1 MINKTNKNPRLAA
14 FIGGLVLLLVASVFG
29 QNQSKPNAK
38 ILLIPLD
45 DRPPCLQFPVRMG
58 AIGDAEIVT
67 PPRELLGRFTEFGK
81 SDEIIAWVKKQNLKS
96 FDAAI
101 VSVDM
106 LAYGGLVAMRVH
118 ETGDAAAMQ
127 RLAFVKEMR
136 SLAPKLKIYAS
147 SVIMRLAPTGNVVN
161 EAYREK
167 LAKWAEISVDET
179 QKAETEKLE
188 KSIPAAALADYKAA
202 RVRDLKINRASIEL
216 VKDKVFDYLILSQD
230 DAKPKGVHVA
240 DRENLIEE
248 IRRLN
253 LPEKVAVQP
262 GADEVSML
270 LLGRAITDKYNY
282 RPKIKAIY
290 SSEQIADQVMP
301 YEDRPLRQTVS
312 FHIKAVGATE
322 VGTEAEADILFYVF
336 ASRFEAGKAESF
348 ADEIEN
354 NFFDGKN
361 GIGIPKTNAKNVIVA
376 DVDPKGDVQGGDVQ
390 FTEALKNKLVFS
402 RISGYASWNTAGNTI
417 GTALPHGVLFA
428 ASRKTFGLSET
439 ARNMPKAELR
449 RREEIMRRVGYAQ
462 TWFLLNRLL
471 DDYIYHSVVRPEA
484 QSFARSRNW
493 NVFRFDAQQT
503 KEVEDFSAPRV
514 RKSVSQNLSGFSLVR
529 FSSLVCE
536 NVENFSFKL
545 PWGRTFEAEI
555 NFDLS
560 CTNTYKNTKGKKT
573 IGIRDYED

>member
-1 MINKTNKNPRLAA
+1 MINKTNKNLFSAA
-14 FIGGLVLLLVASVFG
+14 FVGGLILFLAASVFA

-81 SDEIIAWVKKQNLKS
+81 PAEIIAWVKRQNLQS

-118 ETGDAAAMQ
+118 GTDDVAAMR

-136 SLAPKLKIYAS
+136 SLAPRLKIYAS
-147 SVIMRLAPTGNVVN
+147 SVIMRLAPTGTVVN
-161 EAYREK
+161 EAYREN
-167 LAKWAEISVDET
+167 LARWAEISVDET
-179 QKAETEKLE
+179 RKAETEKLE
-188 KSIPAAALADYKAA
+188 KLIPAAALADYKAA

-253 LPEKVAVQP
+253 LSEKVAVQP

-270 LLGRAITDKYNY
+270 LLGRALTDKYNY

-290 SSEQIADQVMP
+290 SSEQSADRVMP

-312 FHIKAVGATE
+312 FHIRAVGATE
-322 VGTEAEADILFYVF
+322 VKSEAEADILFYVF

-348 ADEIEN
+348 ADEIKN
-354 NFFDGKN
+354 NFFDETD

-376 DVDPKGDVQGGDVQ
+376 DVDPKGDVQGGDIQ

-402 RISGYASWNTAGNTI
+402 RISGYAAWNTAGNTI

-428 ASRKTFGLSET
+428 ASRKTFGLPEKATRMS
-439 ARNMPKAELR
+439 KAEIR

-471 DDYIYHSVVRPEA
+471 DDYVYHSVVRPEA
-484 QSFARSRNW
+484 QSFARGKKW

-503 KEVEDFSAPRV
+503 REVEDFSAPRV
-514 RKSVSQNLSGFSLVR
+514 RRSVSQNLRAFSLVR
-529 FSSLVCE
+529 FSNLVCE

-560 CTNTYKNTKGKKT
+560 CTKASKNTKGKKT
-573 IGIRDYED
+573 YGVRDYED

>member
-1 MINKTNKNPRLAA
+1 MINKTNKNLFSAA
-14 FIGGLVLLLVASVFG
+14 FVGGLILLLAASVFA
-29 QNQSKPNAK
+29 QNQSRPNAK

-58 AIGDAEIVT
+58 AIGDAKIVT

-81 SDEIIAWVKKQNLKS
+81 PAEIIAWVKKQNLQS

-118 ETGDAAAMQ
+118 KTDDADAMR

-188 KSIPAAALADYKAA
+188 KLIPTAALADYKAA

-230 DAKPKGVHVA
+230 DAKPKGIHVA

-253 LPEKVAVQP
+253 LSEKVAVQP

-270 LLGRAITDKYNY
+270 LLARAVTDKYNY

-290 SSEQIADQVMP
+290 SS
-301 YEDRPLRQTVS
+301 
-312 FHIKAVGATE
+312 
-322 VGTEAEADILFYVF
+322 
-336 ASRFEAGKAESF
+336 
-348 ADEIEN
+348 
-354 NFFDGKN
+354 
-361 GIGIPKTNAKNVIVA
+361 
-376 DVDPKGDVQGGDVQ
+376 
-390 FTEALKNKLVFS
+390 
-402 RISGYASWNTAGNTI
+402 
-417 GTALPHGVLFA
+417 
-428 ASRKTFGLSET
+428 
-439 ARNMPKAELR
+439 
-449 RREEIMRRVGYAQ
+449 
-462 TWFLLNRLL
+462 
-471 DDYIYHSVVRPEA
+471 
-484 QSFARSRNW
+484 
-493 NVFRFDAQQT
+493 
-503 KEVEDFSAPRV
+503 
-514 RKSVSQNLSGFSLVR
+514 
-529 FSSLVCE
+529 
-536 NVENFSFKL
+536 
-545 PWGRTFEAEI
+545 
-555 NFDLS
+555 
-560 CTNTYKNTKGKKT
+560 
-573 IGIRDYED
+573 

>member
-1 MINKTNKNPRLAA
+1 MINKTNVNFILAA
-14 FIGGLVLLLVASVFG
+14 FIGGLILFLAASVFA

-81 SDEIIAWVKKQNLKS
+81 PAEIIAWVKKQNLQS

-118 ETGDAAAMQ
+118 ETDDAAAMQ

-248 IRRLN
+248 IKRLN

-270 LLGRAITDKYNY
+270 LLARALTDKYNY
-282 RPKIKAIY
+282 LPKIKAIY
-290 SSEQIADQVMP
+290 SSEQIADRVMP

-312 FHIKAVGATE
+312 FHIKAAGANE

-348 ADEIEN
+348 ADEIKN
-354 NFFDGKN
+354 NFYNETD
-361 GIGIPKTNAKNVIVA
+361 GIGIPKANAKNVIVA
-376 DVDPKGDVQGGDVQ
+376 DVDPKGDVQGADIQ

-417 GTALPHGVLFA
+417 GTALPHGVLFS
-428 ASRKTFGLSET
+428 ASRKTFGLPENLLKM
-439 ARNMPKAELR
+439 AKAEIR

-471 DDYIYHSVVRPEA
+471 DDYVYHSIVRPEA
-484 QSFARSRNW
+484 QSFARSKNW
-493 NVFRFDAQQT
+493 NVFRLTNGKQKRSKILARR
-503 KEVEDFSAPRV
+503 VSANRF
-514 RKSVSQNLSGFSLVR
+514 RK
-529 FSSLVCE
+529 
-536 NVENFSFKL
+536 
-545 PWGRTFEAEI
+545 I
-555 NFDLS
+555 
-560 CTNTYKNTKGKKT
+560 
-573 IGIRDYED
+573 